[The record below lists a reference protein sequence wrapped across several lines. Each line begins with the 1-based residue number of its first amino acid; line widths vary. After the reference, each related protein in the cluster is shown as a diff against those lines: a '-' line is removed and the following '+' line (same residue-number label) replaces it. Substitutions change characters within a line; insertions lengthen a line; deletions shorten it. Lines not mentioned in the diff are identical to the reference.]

1 MRAWRPVGKN
11 TNDSKTVAEAIFILG
26 LSLLLVAI
34 SLTAVLVALLPAVQ
48 EIARAARS
56 IDKLA
61 DTLSRDLPPTLD
73 AIRLTGM
80 EISDLTDDVSQGVQ
94 SASRIVEQVNQS
106 VQSTRQTFRRT
117 QVSTRSVWVGV
128 KAAWDTWKRPGSA
141 AYRLPPERQSLPQP
155 PAVPPE

>member
-1 MRAWRPVGKN
+1 M
-11 TNDSKTVAEAIFILG
+11 
-26 LSLLLVAI
+26 
-34 SLTAVLVALLPAVQ
+34 TAVLVALIPAVQ

-94 SASRIVEQVNQS
+94 SANRIVEQVNQS
-106 VQSTRQTFRRT
+106 VESTKQTVRRT
-117 QVSTRSVWVGV
+117 QVSTRSVWVGM
-128 KAAWDTWKRPGSA
+128 KAAWNTWKRPPA
-141 AYRLPPERQSLPQP
+141 PTYRLPPERPS
-155 PAVPPE
+155 PPELPPESG